1 MENKPGPVKSTEKGL
16 TRAEAKLDAGPETP
30 GDAPHSS
37 HSGLVQAVLA
47 QAAKPLKRDLAWH
60 RTQGSGNPVMSFE
73 LCFVLQVFRFAKDMG
88 CW

>member
-37 HSGLVQAVLA
+37 HSGLVQAVLKLA
-47 QAAKPLKRDLAWH
+47 LCTGSKTPKKRPCLASHSRLWK
-60 RTQGSGNPVMSFE
+60 SCNVI
-73 LCFVLQVFRFAKDMG
+73 
-88 CW
+88 